1 MSMRNYS
8 IYTLKTKLEF
18 TNLYQYLSEK
28 DYKQLEQQI
37 LCHSYHTPICTW
49 NGIVINGIEAYEL
62 FRKHSIPFR
71 IKRLHFSSKEDV
83 ISWICTDQLKRED
96 LTNINKKY
104 LIGKKY
110 DAEKIIVSRQLSST
124 NKSHISGA
132 SIAAKKISEECNVAM
147 ATVYKYSAYSSALD
161 IIDEK
166 VPDFVKRVRSGQLW
180 ISQANIIELSGLPK
194 EQLLSLNNYLLAE
207 KIEHLSYHD
216 MKRELLWNNYAKPM
230 LRKESSVSIPSI
242 RNLPQFDPDAE
253 IANPVKVSRRDG
265 INYVF
270 NGQHTIE
277 IVALVSGSR
286 ETPVWCMVYDDLV
299 YTQEAD
305 IFANQ
310 MKYVKSLLPY
320 EIFMANIEA
329 GNDRELIIRDLVE
342 SYDLTI
348 TSSSRPGGICAVST
362 LINIY
367 EKYGF
372 HTLDRVLR
380 LCVATWEGAPM
391 SFSSNMLNAIA
402 RLDNAYGETMK
413 DDTFKEKVGRVSV
426 REISRTARERRA
438 GSLGFAEAL
447 LLEYNKKSKY
457 SLPFEK
463 LYTHKTPKKREPST
477 EDESG
482 QSSTPE
488 GQLDLFSTD
497 QENTQALPNE

>member
-1 MSMRNYS
+1 MDGNTEDLQKFVPQVHFEQIPIKNLCSNQDYQRNLS
-8 IYTLKTKLEF
+8 IKHVQRAAANF
-18 TNLYQYLSEK
+18 DLYQ
-28 DYKQLEQQI
+28 I
-37 LCHSYHTPICTW
+37 
-49 NGIVINGIEAYEL
+49 
-62 FRKHSIPFR
+62 
-71 IKRLHFSSKEDV
+71 
-83 ISWICTDQLKRED
+83 
-96 LTNINKKY
+96 
-104 LIGKKY
+104 
-110 DAEKIIVSRQLSST
+110 
-124 NKSHISGA
+124 
-132 SIAAKKISEECNVAM
+132 
-147 ATVYKYSAYSSALD
+147 
-161 IIDEK
+161 
-166 VPDFVKRVRSGQLW
+166 
-180 ISQANIIELSGLPK
+180 
-194 EQLLSLNNYLLAE
+194 
-207 KIEHLSYHD
+207 
-216 MKRELLWNNYAKPM
+216 
-230 LRKESSVSIPSI
+230 
-242 RNLPQFDPDAE
+242 
-253 IANPVKVSRRDG
+253 NPVKVSRRDG

-463 LYTHKTPKKREPST
+463 LYTHKTPKKRE
-477 EDESG
+477 
-482 QSSTPE
+482 QS
-488 GQLDLFSTD
+488 
-497 QENTQALPNE
+497 N